1 MEASGD
7 AGFRTSEIGNGL
19 RSESETILLFS
30 NEGAAELA
38 PDLHAADGSS
48 NNKHKRRT
56 RTDLPPFQVRS
67 PEITPANGAGFDGF
81 FGWVLIQVLLDE
93 WKQVTL

>member
-1 MEASGD
+1 VEASGD

-67 PEITPANGAGFDGF
+67 PEMTVGIVPGK
-81 FGWVLIQVLLDE
+81 V
-93 WKQVTL
+93 